1 LAEAI
6 DIYNQITHLTF
17 GRLFFGD
24 IYAKSFCMI
33 GKIYEQKGDKAQAIE
48 HYEKFLQLLENADPG
63 ITEVEDVEERLLKLR
78 EDTLN

>member
-1 LAEAI
+1 
-6 DIYNQITHLTF
+6 
-17 GRLFFGD
+17 
-24 IYAKSFCMI
+24 MI